1 MAKKRSED
9 ETPEASEEVAN
20 KKPLSVHLPAD
31 LVERIKN
38 ACYWTP
44 GLTVG
49 ALAEDALRKAVSKL
63 EAETNH
69 GKPFEARGE
78 AGLRRG
84 RPLK

>member
-9 ETPEASEEVAN
+9 ETPEVSEEMG
-20 KKPLSVHLPAD
+20 KRPLSIHLPGD

-38 ACYWTP
+38 AVYWTP

-49 ALAEDALRKAVSKL
+49 ALAEEALRKAVSKI
-63 EAETNH
+63 ETERNH
-69 GKPFEARGE
+69 GKPFEARSE